1 MTGNAALIGA
11 LGLVG
16 VVFGL
21 LSFLLALFGAPS
33 DPFWIG
39 ANLVGGLLLLA
50 GAGAMSLDS
59 LRERVSSGETRRAGT
74 YGTSSILT
82 AALSIAILGMV
93 GFLASRYTVRFD
105 WSEAQIHSLSDQT
118 QKLLAG
124 LDRDVE
130 AVAFFAPI
138 DMAPV
143 RALLERYAY
152 ESDRFQVEYVSP
164 AERPD
169 LLERHGV
176 TPEDL
181 GQGLVWVSMGDDS
194 VQIDEVSEENITN
207 AMVKLSRT
215 GGRKVYFLEG
225 HNERAVEGEGAAEKE
240 SYARAADALRNENY
254 QVEALLL
261 AAVGDVPDDA
271 GVVVSAG
278 ATRPLLREEHDA
290 LERYL
295 KRGGAMLVL
304 LDPRAKTD
312 LVDRVRAWGVDV
324 GDDII
329 VDRKLALFGR
339 ATTPFAERYAPD
351 HEVTKG
357 LRETTLFH
365 LVRSVQSG
373 EEAGGDF
380 TEIVFTSGDSWA
392 ERDLDLFF
400 RKGRAEFDGNDL
412 QGPVPIA
419 VAGTPK
425 LDLNGL
431 DPVEEAGPADVA
443 DLETEAFG
451 LETEEIGL
459 ETEESGLETEEAV
472 DDDASRPT
480 PRLAVYGDS
489 DFASNEMIEAYR
501 NRDLFVNTV
510 NWLLGD
516 IEAISI
522 RPARSRASRF
532 QLSTEQFMTIRTLS
546 LFVIPEAIAVL
557 GVITW
562 WRRRHTP
569 AG

>member
-11 LGLVG
+11 FGLVG

-39 ANLVGGLLLLA
+39 ANLVGGLLLLV

-130 AVAFFAPI
+130 VVAFFAPI
-138 DMAPV
+138 DTAPV

-152 ESDRFQVEYVSP
+152 ESDRLQVEYVNP

-176 TPEDL
+176 APEDL

-194 VQIDEVSEENITN
+194 VQVDEVSEENITN

-215 GGRKVYFLEG
+215 SARKVYFLEG
-225 HNERAVEGEGAAEKE
+225 HNERAVEGEAASEKE
-240 SYARAADALRNENY
+240 SYSRAADSLRNENY
-254 QVEALLL
+254 QVETLLL

-271 GVVVSAG
+271 DVVVSAG
-278 ATRPLLREEHDA
+278 ATRPLLGEEHDA

-295 KRGGAMLVL
+295 KRGGALLVL

-339 ATTPFAERYAPD
+339 ATTPFAERYSPD
-351 HEVTKG
+351 HEVTKD

-365 LVRSVQSG
+365 LVRSVRSG
-373 EEAGGDF
+373 EEDGGDF
-380 TEIVFTSGDSWA
+380 TEIVFTSSDSWA

-400 RKGRAEFDGNDL
+400 KKGRAEFGGNDL

-425 LDLNGL
+425 LDLNGY
-431 DPVEEAGPADVA
+431 DPVEEAGAADEA
-443 DLETEAFG
+443 DLESEALG
-451 LETEEIGL
+451 LEI
-459 ETEESGLETEEAV
+459 EEAG
-472 DDDASRPT
+472 DDDASSPA

-522 RPARSRASRF
+522 RPVRSRASRF

-546 LFVIPEAIAVL
+546 LFVIPESIAVL